1 MMPPRFGG
9 CTNQDNIKVTNGDE
23 VMFGPG
29 VYCGQ
34 IEVLGGTLTV
44 EPGDHVLGRAGFTVA
59 SNGAVRAIGMQ
70 ICLTI
75 YSYRAGMLMDHK
87 PLEAD
92 TSTGGPSSV
101 PVGASWDPNFR

>member
-1 MMPPRFGG
+1 MENVNRVNDPLANMMPPRFGG
-9 CTNQDNIKVTNGDE
+9 CTNQNNIKVTNGDE

-59 SNGAVRAIGMQ
+59 SNGAVRFVSLYTGF
-70 ICLTI
+70 
-75 YSYRAGMLMDHK
+75 RAASALPGVH
-87 PLEAD
+87 PV
-92 TSTGGPSSV
+92 PSL
-101 PVGASWDPNFR
+101 